1 MFTALTGAATGLLTL
16 VLVRFLFGAAEA
28 GAFPN
33 AAKVIARWFPVG
45 ERGRVQGVMLA
56 FAQVGAV
63 ARPGRPPR
71 T

>member
-1 MFTALTGAATGLLTL
+1 MTL
-16 VLVRFLFGAAEA
+16 VLVRFLFGAGEA

-33 AAKVIARWFPVG
+33 AARVLSRWFPAA

-56 FAQVGAV
+56 AAQLGG
-63 ARPGRPPR
+63 GRGPDRWPR